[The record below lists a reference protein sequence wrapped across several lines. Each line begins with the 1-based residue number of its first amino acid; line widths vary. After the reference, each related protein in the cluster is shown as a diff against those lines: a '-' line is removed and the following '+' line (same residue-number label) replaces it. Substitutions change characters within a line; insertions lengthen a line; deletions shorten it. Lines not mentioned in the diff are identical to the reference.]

1 MGVHLATLTP
11 MSAIPE
17 HWIPHRR
24 EDGEV
29 VGWIDLETASPD
41 LIPIDRL
48 GRPLAAVSEWA
59 LAEEVLEGI
68 GLRFLLNRFD
78 HHGRRVRI
86 RHLYDDRV
94 VVTTAL
100 SDAIGDVGDEFTVA
114 FPPGTE
120 LTEIDSS
127 DR

>member
-1 MGVHLATLTP
+1 MNVHLGTLTV

-29 VGWIDLETASPD
+29 IGWIDLETAAPD

-48 GRPLAAVSEWA
+48 GRPRAAVSEWP
-59 LAEEVLEGI
+59 LAEEVLEEI
-68 GLRFLLNRFD
+68 GLRFLLNWFD

-86 RHLYDDRV
+86 RQLSDDGV
-94 VVTTAL
+94 VVTTAV
-100 SDAIGDVGDEFTVA
+100 SDAIGDVGDEFTLD
-114 FPPGTE
+114 FPPGAE
-120 LTEIDSS
+120 LTEIGSS